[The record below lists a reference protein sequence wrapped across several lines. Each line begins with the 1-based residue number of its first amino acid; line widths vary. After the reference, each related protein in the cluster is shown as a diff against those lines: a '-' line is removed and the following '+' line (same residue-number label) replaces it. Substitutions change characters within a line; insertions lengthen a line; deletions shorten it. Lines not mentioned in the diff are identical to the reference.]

1 MRDTLKNYTIYS
13 RSQCCVIIN
22 WNRSRVMKKRRHW
35 IEEGNYSVL
44 YGTACRV
51 IVEDKANSRMFVLC
65 LWLLMH
71 EAHVS
76 MYYDNKS

>member
-1 MRDTLKNYTIYS
+1 
-13 RSQCCVIIN
+13 
-22 WNRSRVMKKRRHW
+22 MKKRRHW

-51 IVEDKANSRMFVLC
+51 IVEDIESVYCIAEWFV
-65 LWLLMH
+65 LWLLIR

-76 MYYDNKS
+76 MYYNKS

>member
-1 MRDTLKNYTIYS
+1 
-13 RSQCCVIIN
+13 
-22 WNRSRVMKKRRHW
+22 MKKRRHW

-51 IVEDKANSRMFVLC
+51 IVEDIAEWFV

-71 EAHVS
+71 EAHIS
-76 MYYDNKS
+76 MYYNKS

>member
-1 MRDTLKNYTIYS
+1 
-13 RSQCCVIIN
+13 
-22 WNRSRVMKKRRHW
+22 MKKRRHW
-35 IEEGNYSVL
+35 IEKGNYSVL

-51 IVEDKANSRMFVLC
+51 IVEDIESVYCIAEWFV

-76 MYYDNKS
+76 MYYNKS

>member
-1 MRDTLKNYTIYS
+1 MRD
-13 RSQCCVIIN
+13 QV
-22 WNRSRVMKKRRHW
+22 KKLHDLGVRHAVSLLSG
-35 IEEGNYSVL
+35 IESDEEAKALDREKNYSVL

-51 IVEDKANSRMFVLC
+51 IVEDIESVYCIAEWFV

-76 MYYDNKS
+76 MYYNKS